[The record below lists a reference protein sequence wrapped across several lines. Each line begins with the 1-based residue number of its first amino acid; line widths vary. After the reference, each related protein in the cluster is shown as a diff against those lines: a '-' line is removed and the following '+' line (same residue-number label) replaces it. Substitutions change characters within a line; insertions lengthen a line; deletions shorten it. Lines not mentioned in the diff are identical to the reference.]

1 MEIEEDHPGA
11 LLFKIGENGK
21 GPIRDPLHSQMNNLG
36 ADALTLDQVRHPQKS
51 HREEV
56 RPEETVKGGGV
67 TESPGDVEKK
77 TIQLRHGGVIVKWE
91 TLRCN
96 PAPPDLG
103 GNDSD

>member
-1 MEIEEDHPGA
+1 MEIEEDHRGA

-21 GPIRDPLHSQMNNLG
+21 VPIRDPLYSQMNNLG
-36 ADALTLDQVRHPQKS
+36 ADALTLDQVCHPQKF

-67 TESPGDVEKK
+67 TESPGNVEKK

-91 TLRCN
+91 AVRCN
-96 PAPPDLG
+96 PAPFNHRWNNSG
-103 GNDSD
+103 